1 MRPQCLLL
9 LIPVSVAAQRA
20 SAVRLSDIP
29 LCGTVTKRRNY
40 TGVHTSMAARIEP
53 ITPPGLVYCSQSYA
67 AMVKTLCADSMSCTY
82 VGNVPLA
89 KAYGLQKVYHLHR
102 PAVQGSAQ

>member
-1 MRPQCLLL
+1 MFA
-9 LIPVSVAAQRA
+9 SVTG
-20 SAVRLSDIP
+20 S
-29 LCGTVTKRRNY
+29 RNY

-53 ITPPGLVYCSQSYA
+53 ITPAGLVYCSQSYA
-67 AMVKTLCADSMSCTY
+67 AMTKTLAADTMQVTY

-102 PAVQGSAQ
+102 TANTPY